1 MTKRIQNV
9 TEKEGRGGDGD
20 LGIASV
26 GMRVEEKKLDTVPEG
41 REGERLR
48 DQKRLGEPGVQGTEM
63 DEQGRAEDSE
73 KKQKKQWKQG
83 GGTSMKS
90 QPMHSSTPSPTH
102 LTHNTHFTHTPAEHT
117 SLTHTHTPHAHHM
130 YTQQSPH
137 THRTCLHAP
146 RTPAL
151 THMITL
157 TPMPDTLVGS
167 ACDPETPVRSRRRAM
182 IDVYK

>member
-48 DQKRLGEPGVQGTEM
+48 DQKRLGEPGVQGTGM

-73 KKQKKQWKQG
+73 RKQKKQWKQG
-83 GGTSMKS
+83 GSTSMKS

-117 SLTHTHTPHAHHM
+117 SLTHTHTPCTPYVHTTVTPHAPHM
-130 YTQQSPH
+130 LTCTTHSSLH
-137 THRTCLHAP
+137 THDH
-146 RTPAL
+146 
-151 THMITL
+151 THTY
-157 TPMPDTLVGS
+157 
-167 ACDPETPVRSRRRAM
+167 A
-182 IDVYK
+182 

>member
-26 GMRVEEKKLDTVPEG
+26 GMRVEEKKLDKVPEG

-48 DQKRLGEPGVQGTEM
+48 DQKRLGEPGVQGTGM

-102 LTHNTHFTHTPAEHT
+102 LTQHTLHAHPSRAH
-117 SLTHTHTPHAHHM
+117 LTHTHTHPMHTICTHNSHPTRTTHAYTHHAL
-130 YTQQSPH
+130 QPSH
-137 THRTCLHAP
+137 T
-146 RTPAL
+146 
-151 THMITL
+151 
-157 TPMPDTLVGS
+157 
-167 ACDPETPVRSRRRAM
+167 
-182 IDVYK
+182 